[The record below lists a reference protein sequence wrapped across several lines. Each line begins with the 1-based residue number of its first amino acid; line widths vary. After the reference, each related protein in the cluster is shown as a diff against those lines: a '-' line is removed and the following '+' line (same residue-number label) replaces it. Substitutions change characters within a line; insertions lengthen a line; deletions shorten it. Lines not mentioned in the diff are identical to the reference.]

1 MALTEAFIT
10 QEKRCVINTSAGQLY
25 FPVFYIDSPVN
36 VGDEIWVHK
45 YTNDEIWKPYT
56 NPRSVW
62 GSPGTVYTPFV
73 SSGGA
78 IRGSVNSE
86 HTSLTVRIFSADGR
100 ELEASTIGS
109 FTSQNCR
116 CPTYPFFIGSNG
128 VPYCPSRFASAE
140 SLPIT
145 GDRVSYTP
153 NTANSFGIYMNLD
166 FTGSSRHTITQ
177 DMIDKAV
184 AILNDSSIGRE
195 DPFQNG
201 GNTTPGGGTGDFDGT
216 GDKIGKP
223 TKPTLSAVDAGF
235 ITIFNPTVGQL
246 QNLASYM
253 WGSLFDI
260 SSWKK
265 LFADPM
271 QCILGLSIV
280 PVAVPNGGTKP
291 VTVGNI
297 STGINMTVAASQYVD
312 LDCGTLNVNEFWG
325 AYLDY
330 DPFTSVDIYLP
341 YIGMRTL
348 KADDIMG
355 TAVNVYY
362 WIDILS
368 GACTATISCD
378 DCALYTFT
386 GQCSASVPI
395 SGNDWTNVV
404 NGAISAAAALPAFVS
419 GIAGAAE
426 GALTAGAAA
435 GAANLATSV
444 FNSKPHVEKS
454 GTMSSTGGMLGIQT
468 PFLILTRPRQAVP
481 QYQASYT
488 GYPSFITRGLSQ
500 LGGYTIVENIHL
512 QNIPATDTELDEI
525 ERILK
530 TGVIL

>member
-10 QEKRCVINTSAGQLY
+10 QEKRCVINTTAGQLY
-25 FPVFYIDSPVN
+25 FPVFYLDSPVA
-36 VGDEIWVHK
+36 VGDEIYVAKTIQGEKWSPF
-45 YTNDEIWKPYT
+45 Y

-62 GSPGTVYTPFV
+62 GSPQRTHTPFR

-78 IRGSVNSE
+78 IVATENAAGTVLTIRVIGSNGTELDYSNIGSIPSNSF
-86 HTSLTVRIFSADGR
+86 RAP
-100 ELEASTIGS
+100 TIG
-109 FTSQNCR
+109 
-116 CPTYPFFIGSNG
+116 FFIGSNNI
-128 VPYCPSRFASAE
+128 PYC
-140 SLPIT
+140 T
-145 GDRVSYTP
+145 GFTDSGNFVTTGQYVSFVP
-153 NTANSFGIYMNLD
+153 NTRESFGVITNTEEYNW
-166 FTGSSRHTITQ
+166 SSRYKVTQ
-177 DMIDKAV
+177 KMIDVAI

-201 GNTTPGGGTGDFDGT
+201 GNTTTGGGTGDFDGT
-216 GDKIGKP
+216 GDKIPKP

-297 STGINMTVAASQYVD
+297 STDINMTVAASQYVD

-330 DPFTSVDIYLP
+330 DPFTTVDIYLP

-481 QYQASYT
+481 QYQAAYT

-500 LGGYTIVENIHL
+500 LGGYTIVDEIHL

>member
-1 MALTEAFIT
+1 MAQFEAYIT
-10 QEKRCVINTSAGQLY
+10 REERCVINTNVGQLY
-25 FPVFYIDSPVN
+25 FPVFYIDSPIE
-36 VGDEIWVHK
+36 VGDDITVRK
-45 YTNDEIWKPYT
+45 DVNDENWKPYY

-62 GSPGTVYTPFV
+62 GSTGRVLTPFV

-78 IRGSVNSE
+78 VRASVNAD
-86 HTSLTVRIFSADGR
+86 HTNMTIRVFAANGT
-100 ELEASTIGS
+100 ELESATIGS
-109 FTSQNCR
+109 ISANAFRAPGYN
-116 CPTYPFFIGSNG
+116 FIIGSNG
-128 VPYCPSRFASAE
+128 VPYCTGFTNFGGPTTTSEYASF
-140 SLPIT
+140 I
-145 GDRVSYTP
+145 P
-153 NTANSFGIYMNLD
+153 NTETTFGIYTNID
-166 FTGSSRHTITQ
+166 FSGASRHTITQ
-177 DMIDKAV
+177 NMIDTAV

-201 GNTTPGGGTGDFDGT
+201 GNTTTGGGTGDFDGT

-235 ITIFNPTVGQL
+235 ITIFNPTIGQL

-253 WGSLFDI
+253 WGSLFDV
-260 SSWKK
+260 STWKK

-280 PVAVPNGGTKP
+280 PVSVPNGGTKQ

-297 STGINMTVAASQYVD
+297 PTGVSMTVAGSQYVE

-325 AYLDY
+325 AYLDF

-341 YIGMRTL
+341 YIGMRSL

-362 WIDILS
+362 LIDILS

-378 DCALYTFT
+378 NCALYTFT

-395 SGNDWTNVV
+395 SGSDWTNVV
-404 NGAISAAAALPAFVS
+404 NGAISAAASLPAFVS

-426 GALTAGAAA
+426 GALSAATAA

-444 FNSKPHVEKS
+444 FNSKPHIEKS

-481 QYQASYT
+481 EYQSSYT

>member
-10 QEKRCVINTSAGQLY
+10 SEKRCVINTTAGQLY
-25 FPVFYIDSPVN
+25 FPVFYLDSPVV
-36 VGDEIWVHK
+36 VGAEIYVRKTIHDE
-45 YTNDEIWKPYT
+45 NWKPFY

-62 GSPGTVYTPFV
+62 GSPKYTFTPFR

-78 IRGSVNSE
+78 IVATENVAG
-86 HTSLTVRIFSADGR
+86 TQLTIRV
-100 ELEASTIGS
+100 IGS
-109 FTSQNCR
+109 DGTELYSSNIGSIPSNAFRS
-116 CPTYPFFIGSNG
+116 PTVGFFIGNNNI
-128 VPYCPSRFASAE
+128 PYCTGFTDSANFVT
-140 SLPIT
+140 T
-145 GDRVSYTP
+145 GQYVSFVP
-153 NTANSFGIYMNLD
+153 NTRESFGIITNTDYN
-166 FTGSSRHTITQ
+166 GSSRYTVNQ
-177 DMIDKAV
+177 KMIDVAV

-216 GDKIGKP
+216 GDKIPKP

-253 WGSLFDI
+253 WGSLFDV

-271 QCILGLSIV
+271 QCILGLSLV
-280 PVAVPNGGTKP
+280 PVSVPNGGTKP

-297 STGINMTVAASQYVD
+297 PTGINMTVAGSQYVD
-312 LDCGTLNVNEFWG
+312 LDCGTLNVNEYWG

-362 WIDILS
+362 WVDILS

-378 DCALYTFT
+378 NCALYTFT

-454 GTMSSTGGMLGIQT
+454 GTMSGTGGLLGIQK
-468 PFLILTRPRQAVP
+468 PFLIVTRPRQAAP

-488 GYPSFITRGLSQ
+488 GYPSLITRGLSQ
-500 LGGYTIVENIHL
+500 LGGYTIVDEIHL

>member
-36 VGDEIWVHK
+36 VGDEILVRK
-45 YTNDEIWKPYT
+45 YTNDDPWRPYT

-62 GSPGTVYTPFV
+62 GSPQNVFTPFV

-78 IRGSVNSE
+78 IRGTVNAAR
-86 HTSLTVRIFSADGR
+86 TNLTVRVFSADGR
-100 ELEASTIGS
+100 EVDSGTISTIYS
-109 FTSQNCR
+109 SNCR
-116 CPTYPFFIGSNG
+116 APTYSFIVGSNG
-128 VPYCPSRFASAE
+128 VPYLPAHFASVE

-145 GDRVSYTP
+145 GDFVSFTP
-153 NTANSFGIYMNLD
+153 NTENSFGIYMNIN
-166 FTGSSRHTITQ
+166 FNGTSRHTITQ
-177 DMIDKAV
+177 EMIDKAV
-184 AILNDSSIGRE
+184 AILNDSNIGRE
-195 DPFQNG
+195 DPFENG

-235 ITIFNPTVGQL
+235 ITIFNPTIGQL

-253 WGSLFDI
+253 WGSLFDV
-260 SSWKK
+260 STWKK

-280 PVAVPNGGTKP
+280 PVAVPNGGTKQ

-297 STGINMTVAASQYVD
+297 PTGVNMTVAASQYVD

-341 YIGMRTL
+341 YIGMRSL

-362 WIDILS
+362 LIDILS

-378 DCALYTFT
+378 NCALYTFT

-481 QYQASYT
+481 EYQSSYT

-500 LGGYTIVENIHL
+500 LGGYTIVDEIHL